1 MPITVSSAYRPCFPL
16 VASYDRMEQWLMYS
30 CAHQQGFILII
41 ITIISITN
49 IIITN
54 IIVITIMIIG
64 TIIIIILFFSLCVC
78 FALFRFVLS
87 KPHKCFKVY
96 LLI

>member
-64 TIIIIILFFSLCVC
+64 TIIIIILFFSLS
-78 FALFRFVLS
+78 LFVLL
-87 KPHKCFKVY
+87 CFVLFCLNLTSVLKF
-96 LLI
+96 IC